1 MEATGIKTYLNY
13 QIEDL
18 DGEEWVDI
26 LGYDGLYLI
35 SNMGRVK
42 SCQREVSMCGRG
54 NRIKPEKIM
63 KQQVTRSNFNNIKEP
78 SKDLKVSFCVDKIK
92 KTYHVTTLVGN
103 AFLRELKENEVY
115 SKKDKVWNNNN
126 ADNLIIL
133 KKTDDIKLSYQ
144 KGNNLRKKNHLIL
157 NHKNLFIYTR
167 LSDNKEFIGTEL
179 IAEYKSQVRSNIK
192 KAIAN
197 NRMAYGSKWVRRP
210 V

>member
-1 MEATGIKTYLNY
+1 MKAIGIKTYLNY

-63 KQQVTRSNFNNIKEP
+63 KQQVSKSNYKNIKEP
-78 SKDLKVSFCVDKIK
+78 SMRLKVSFCVDYSK
-92 KTYHVTTLVGN
+92 KTYDVSVLVGL
-103 AFLRELKENEVY
+103 AFVGTPKKGEVF
-115 SKKDKVWNNNN
+115 SKKDKIWYNNK
-126 ADNLIIL
+126 ADNLQISTVSDCFKL
-133 KKTDDIKLSYQ
+133 AYKT
-144 KGNNLRKKNHLIL
+144 GNNLRKKNHLTSKQ
-157 NHKNLFIYTR
+157 KNLFIYTR
-167 LSDNKEFIGTEL
+167 LSDNKEFTGTEL